1 MKYNGRH
8 IPIIPVELK
17 KGEEWIVF
25 DAYVDSGQQIKCIM
39 NRYERKKN
47 ERASGGGRQLICED
61 ISELN
66 YLVVAIEN
74 REELGEKGYEF
85 AKDFTVERF
94 EDGWG
99 RVLSV

>member
-1 MKYNGRH
+1 
-8 IPIIPVELK
+8 
-17 KGEEWIVF
+17 
-25 DAYVDSGQQIKCIM
+25 M
-39 NRYERKKN
+39 NRYERKKKN
-47 ERASGGGRQLICED
+47 ERASGRGEAVDMQD

-66 YLVVAIEN
+66 YLVDVAVDN

-99 RVLSV
+99 RVLS

>member
-1 MKYNGRH
+1 
-8 IPIIPVELK
+8 
-17 KGEEWIVF
+17 
-25 DAYVDSGQQIKCIM
+25 M

-47 ERASGGGRQLICED
+47 ERASGRGEAVDMQD

-66 YLVVAIEN
+66 YLVDVAVDN
-74 REELGEKGYEF
+74 REELGEKGHNF

-99 RVLSV
+99 RVLSYNSSKRF

>member
-1 MKYNGRH
+1 
-8 IPIIPVELK
+8 
-17 KGEEWIVF
+17 
-25 DAYVDSGQQIKCIM
+25 M

-47 ERASGGGRQLICED
+47 GESFWKGGKQLICED
-61 ISELN
+61 MSELN
-66 YLVVAIEN
+66 YLVVAMEN

-94 EDGWG
+94 EKGWG

>member
-1 MKYNGRH
+1 M
-8 IPIIPVELK
+8 
-17 KGEEWIVF
+17 
-25 DAYVDSGQQIKCIM
+25 Q
-39 NRYERKKN
+39 
-47 ERASGGGRQLICED
+47 D

-66 YLVVAIEN
+66 YLVDVAVDN

-99 RVLSV
+99 RVLS